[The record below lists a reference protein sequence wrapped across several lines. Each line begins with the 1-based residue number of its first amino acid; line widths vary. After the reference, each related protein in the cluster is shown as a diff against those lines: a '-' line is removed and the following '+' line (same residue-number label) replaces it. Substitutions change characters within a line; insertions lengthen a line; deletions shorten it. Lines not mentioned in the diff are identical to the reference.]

1 MIKKKVVA
9 AKRRGFEFRSAK
21 HLLAWVRSHPLGE
34 WLRAKIVNDAYSS
47 IVNQRHQVVVELYSD
62 GGVYVYAGRQ
72 VDVRVVQRPHS
83 PLPQAAE
90 KLDEYVAGLLPVKHK
105 HIYGAAGA
113 LRGVGR
119 CEKIKPS
126 DIMSRRRMLDC
137 LSRLDEI
144 GARFNGKR

>member
-1 MIKKKVVA
+1 MIKKKVA

-21 HLLAWVRSHPLGE
+21 HMLAWVRSHPLGE
-34 WLRAKIVNDAYSS
+34 WLRAKIVNDAYAA
-47 IVNQRHQVVVELYSD
+47 IIEDRQPVVVELFSD
-62 GGVYVYAGRQ
+62 GGVQVYAGKR

-105 HIYGAAGA
+105 RVYGAGGA
-113 LRGVGR
+113 LRAVGR

-126 DIMSRRRMLDC
+126 DIMSRRKMLDC